1 MSTPLHPDA
10 SVLASLMESHFKELD
25 LIPEQFL
32 QKKEE
37 MVPILEN
44 CLSQSCL
51 EEGLAEQIA
60 ADKSNSAHRI
70 KPGPVDSAFIKDCV
84 GQVLVA
90 SNKRFI
96 KIMHCSLVQAGKE
109 QEAQEYLE
117 KVSPASRV
125 KHFESIKMWNYL
137 SLPFQVLKHHLRF
150 FPLRHRAG
158 GPAKLWPTD
167 EAGIVPETED
177 SPSTAVELNPVG
189 LVLHVGEV
197 TDRSMMDAAAEHKQ
211 KKGVMEV
218 ENGSIYTCIAAR
230 DLHPCLC
237 LDIFLTLVDPVMNAA
252 LI

>member
-1 MSTPLHPDA
+1 MTMRVLSKFTTVHHSLSSPKTQNPKPNNSTVMSTPLNPDA

-44 CLSQSCL
+44 CLSHSCL

-60 ADKSNSAHRI
+60 VNKSNSAHRI

-96 KIMHCSLVQAGKE
+96 KIVHCSLVQAGKE
-109 QEAQEYLE
+109 KEAQEYLE

-137 SLPFQVLKHHLRF
+137 SLPFQVLK
-150 FPLRHRAG
+150 
-158 GPAKLWPTD
+158 
-167 EAGIVPETED
+167 
-177 SPSTAVELNPVG
+177 
-189 LVLHVGEV
+189 
-197 TDRSMMDAAAEHKQ
+197 
-211 KKGVMEV
+211 VMEDMGLGTNPSSFFMPPAPLEV
-218 ENGSIYTCIAAR
+218 FPTPAPGWRPGQAMA
-230 DLHPCLC
+230 DG
-237 LDIFLTLVDPVMNAA
+237 
-252 LI
+252 

>member
-1 MSTPLHPDA
+1 MSTPLNLDA
-10 SVLASLMESHFKELD
+10 YVLASLMESHVKELD

-44 CLSQSCL
+44 CLSHSCL
-51 EEGLAEQIA
+51 EEGLAVQIA
-60 ADKSNSAHRI
+60 VDKSNSAHRI

-84 GQVLVA
+84 AQVLVA

-109 QEAQEYLE
+109 KEAEEYLE

-125 KHFESIKMWNYL
+125 RHFESIKMWNYL
-137 SLPFQVLKHHLRF
+137 TLPFQVLKVMEDMGL
-150 FPLRHRAG
+150 G
-158 GPAKLWPTD
+158 TNPASFIMPPAPPED
-167 EAGIVPETED
+167 EAGIVPETE
-177 SPSTAVELNPVG
+177 

-218 ENGSIYTCIAAR
+218 EVSDT
-230 DLHPCLC
+230 D
-237 LDIFLTLVDPVMNAA
+237 
-252 LI
+252 